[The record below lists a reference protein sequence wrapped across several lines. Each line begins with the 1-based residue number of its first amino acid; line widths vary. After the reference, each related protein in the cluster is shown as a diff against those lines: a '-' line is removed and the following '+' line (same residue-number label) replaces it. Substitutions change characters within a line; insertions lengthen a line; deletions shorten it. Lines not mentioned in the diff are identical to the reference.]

1 MRSAVF
7 ELLAGLHHAKFKGK
21 SGLSDDEKQ
30 GNITNIAL
38 RSTSERSK
46 KGNARSFLALSLN
59 FILYHNFPFLARK
72 CTCVHLKQVTKP
84 ASQSALPLPQNFHT
98 QTIFYFL

>member
-7 ELLAGLHHAKFKGK
+7 ELLAGLHQAKFKGK

-38 RSTSERSK
+38 RSTSEGRL
-46 KGNARSFLALSLN
+46 GGA
-59 FILYHNFPFLARK
+59 
-72 CTCVHLKQVTKP
+72 VG
-84 ASQSALPLPQNFHT
+84 
-98 QTIFYFL
+98 

>member
-46 KGNARSFLALSLN
+46 KGNARSIFG
-59 FILYHNFPFLARK
+59 FI
-72 CTCVHLKQVTKP
+72 TKFYT
-84 ASQSALPLPQNFHT
+84 LP
-98 QTIFYFL
+98 